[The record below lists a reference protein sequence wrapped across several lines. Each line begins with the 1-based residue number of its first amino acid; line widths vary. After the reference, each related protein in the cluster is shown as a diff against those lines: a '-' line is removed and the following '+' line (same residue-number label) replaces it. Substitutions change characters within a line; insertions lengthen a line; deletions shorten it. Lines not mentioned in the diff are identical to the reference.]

1 VPPEHAPRTPH
12 PAPRTP
18 HPAPRIPH
26 SVDLCWAWVGARP
39 GLGRVSGRG
48 LGLLGGYFKMLATRA
63 IASPM
68 VSRAIADCRP
78 IAVLAWRVIGIVS
91 VGLNAVALVRLR

>member
-1 VPPEHAPRTPH
+1 MVAPRTPH

-18 HPAPRIPH
+18 HPALRIPWTRAGRGWMLGQE
-26 SVDLCWAWVGARP
+26 SGGCRGG
-39 GLGRVSGRG
+39 GLGS
-48 LGLLGGYFKMLATRA
+48 LGGYFKMLATRA

-68 VSRAIADCRP
+68 VTRAIVDCKP
-78 IAVLAWRVIGIVS
+78 IAVLAWRVSGIVS